1 MPRALRFEMWLS
13 ARIDFDLHG
22 SCQILRINLY
32 IGSAKTEAFEV
43 AFRFIAK
50 VILADAAGDDALIS
64 QIDSSYKRNLPER
77 RQAAGHLGKYPRA
90 VRRAPPS

>member
-1 MPRALRFEMWLS
+1 M
-13 ARIDFDLHG
+13 
-22 SCQILRINLY
+22 NLY

-64 QIDSSYKRNLPER
+64 QSTRHISEICRSAAKLPAISENIPEQFAEPHR
-77 RQAAGHLGKYPRA
+77 RELFHNEEAACP
-90 VRRAPPS
+90 